1 MTDISPKFSV
11 RPDRPV
17 DPLLVDILKQ
27 VDPVARE
34 QGIAYFVG
42 GAMARDLILQHVFD
56 KDTGRATRDVDFGVC
71 IDEWDKLA
79 AFKAGL
85 ANGGNFTEQ
94 KKVAHRLI
102 YRVAP
107 SDFGTPVDLLPF
119 GGVENAQATIAWP
132 PDMDVILNVAGF
144 ADAYASTLPIEVAP
158 GFLVPVTSL
167 ASLAALK
174 LIAWR
179 DRHLKT
185 EKDASDF
192 LLIARHY
199 ADAGNLDRLYETEQA
214 LLEAAGFELEVAGA
228 ALLGKDVAQVC
239 LPETARQITA
249 MLATPALRL
258 RLVDQMLRHTLL
270 SGDAAGSAR
279 IAQCLDAFQKGFDP
293 SIRHV
298 TS

>member
-27 VDPVARE
+27 VDLVARE
-34 QGIAYFVG
+34 QGTAYFVG

-71 IDEWDKLA
+71 IDAWDKLT

-85 ANGGNFTEQ
+85 TSGGNFAEQ
-94 KKVAHRLI
+94 ENAVHRLI
-102 YRVAP
+102 YRQAP
-107 SDFGTPVDLLPF
+107 SDFGTPIDLLPF
-119 GGVENAQATIAWP
+119 GGVENARATIAWP

-144 ADAYASTLPIEVAP
+144 ADAYTSTLPIEVVP
-158 GFLVPVTSL
+158 GFFVPVTSL

-192 LLIARHY
+192 LLIARYY

-228 ALLGKDVAQVC
+228 ALLGKDVAEVC
-239 LPETARQITA
+239 FPETTRQITA
-249 MLATPALRL
+249 MLATPALRQ

-270 SGDAAGSAR
+270 SADADSGRA
-279 IAQCLDAFQKGFDP
+279 AQCLDAFQKGFG
-293 SIRHV
+293 V
-298 TS
+298 A